1 MTPRSRVVAVTG
13 TPGTG
18 KTAAC
23 ALLKE
28 VTLIDLRKVAEEH
41 SDLFS
46 TDEGRG
52 SLEIDPLDLKG
63 LLPVA
68 KGVVVIEGHLAHL
81 MDPDIAIVLRCS
93 PKVLR
98 KRLKARGW
106 PEKKVQ
112 ENVEAEAVDV
122 ILLEALGSCKS
133 VFEIDTTEM
142 KPKVVADAIASI
154 IAGEKAK
161 YRPGDIDWSGEVLDW
176 Y

>member
-1 MTPRSRVVAVTG
+1 MTTNKVVAVTG

-18 KTAAC
+18 KTTAC
-23 ALLKE
+23 SLLND
-28 VTLIDLRKVAEEH
+28 VMLIDLRKVAEEH
-41 SDLFS
+41 SDLFAI
-46 TDEGRG
+46 DEERG
-52 SLEIDPLDLKG
+52 TLEIDPLDLRG
-63 LLPVA
+63 LLPA
-68 KGVVVIEGHLAHL
+68 FKGVVVLEGHLAHL

-98 KRLKARGW
+98 KRLKERGW

-122 ILLEALGSCKS
+122 ILLEALGSCKN

-142 KPKVVADAIASI
+142 KPEEVAEAVTSI

>member
-1 MTPRSRVVAVTG
+1 MTPQNKVVAVTG

-23 ALLKE
+23 ALLKGIM
-28 VTLIDLRKVAEEH
+28 LIDLRKVAEEH
-41 SDLFS
+41 SDLFT
-46 TDEGRG
+46 TDEERG
-52 SLEIDPLDLKG
+52 SLEIDPLDLRG
-63 LLPVA
+63 LLPAA

-81 MDPDIAIVLRCS
+81 MDPDMVIVLRCS

-122 ILLEALGSCKS
+122 ILLEALGASKN

-142 KPKVVADAIASI
+142 RPKEVADAIASI

-161 YRPGDIDWSGEVLDW
+161 YRPGNIDWSGEVLDW